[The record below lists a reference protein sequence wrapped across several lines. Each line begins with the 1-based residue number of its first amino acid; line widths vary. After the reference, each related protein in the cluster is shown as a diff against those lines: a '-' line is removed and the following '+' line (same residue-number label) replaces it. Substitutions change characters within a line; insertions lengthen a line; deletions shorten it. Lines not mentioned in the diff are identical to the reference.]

1 MTQTGRLDGR
11 TCLIVGGSS
20 GIGLATARRFLA
32 EGALVAVCGR
42 SQKTAA
48 EARAILEEVGRERAL
63 ALAAD
68 ASDPAQVEGLF
79 KLVLAFFSGRLDI
92 LYHVAGISGRRFGD
106 AALHECTLE
115 GWDTVLDAN
124 TRSLFLTNRAAVRQV
139 LAQPLDEHGL
149 RGTRSK

>member
-1 MTQTGRLDGR
+1 MTQTGRLHR
-11 TCLIVGGSS
+11 HTCLIVGGTS

-42 SQKTAA
+42 SRKTAA

-79 KLVLAFFSGRLDI
+79 MQILAFFSGRLDI
-92 LYHVAGISGRRFGD
+92 LYHGGGDQRPVGGGVRLGFWFFGPSLQL
-106 AALHECTLE
+106 ALLGKC
-115 GWDTVLDAN
+115 LDDFVSN
-124 TRSLFLTNRAAVRQV
+124 LRAHLSR
-139 LAQPLDEHGL
+139 DG
-149 RGTRSK
+149 